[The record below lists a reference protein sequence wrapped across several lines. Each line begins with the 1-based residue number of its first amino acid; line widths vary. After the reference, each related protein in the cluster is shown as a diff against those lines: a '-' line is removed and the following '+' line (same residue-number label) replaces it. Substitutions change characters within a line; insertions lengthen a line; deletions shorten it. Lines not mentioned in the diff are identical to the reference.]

1 AQGHDR
7 IRREKPGRRG
17 EPPHRRSWRGAGSGG
32 TPGLSAVH
40 GGRQSPSRRGAAERQ
55 RPGAVRFRL
64 WALSAARRASAPACG
79 HALGRRAADA
89 GDRPRADEQSE
100 PAAPRRA
107 VPRPRAHGRGRDP
120 RRPREIAAVRPD
132 AADGRAEARHRA
144 RLRQPR
150 LRDDQGADGARGQ
163 HRQPGAPPG
172 PARPVLFPRDDAE
185 GLMPV
190 ALVLAGGFLVLFVSG
205 GARFSIG
212 LTLKPMVDELGWLRS
227 DLGLAVALYMVV
239 SAFATFI
246 AGRLADRLGGRAILG
261 VGTVVGGV
269 GIGLMCFVNAPWQAM
284 LLYGVVFAIGNGA
297 ASLTTVGVMVTR
309 AVPGRAGFANAFVI
323 SGQSLGQLVMI
334 AILAAVLA
342 QIGWRSVF
350 VWLAVAHAVLIP
362 ILLLT
367 LPAGTRAHGAH
378 APAEGAN
385 LREASRT
392 PRFWL
397 LLAIYAICGLDDFF
411 VGTHVAAFAQDRGA
425 SALVAGNL
433 LALMGLT
440 ALIGV
445 LAGGWLSDRS
455 GPLLAT
461 AIAFGARIVVFVLI
475 LFDQS
480 PASVAIFALVFGAT
494 FMVTAPLTILF
505 VREAFGTR
513 HLGALTGLITM
524 VHQIFGGI
532 GAYGGALIFDATGTY
547 AVAFAI
553 ALVLTVLALVLT
565 LALPRASA
573 RSTA

>member
-1 AQGHDR
+1 
-7 IRREKPGRRG
+7 
-17 EPPHRRSWRGAGSGG
+17 
-32 TPGLSAVH
+32 
-40 GGRQSPSRRGAAERQ
+40 
-55 RPGAVRFRL
+55 
-64 WALSAARRASAPACG
+64 
-79 HALGRRAADA
+79 
-89 GDRPRADEQSE
+89 
-100 PAAPRRA
+100 
-107 VPRPRAHGRGRDP
+107 
-120 RRPREIAAVRPD
+120 
-132 AADGRAEARHRA
+132 
-144 RLRQPR
+144 
-150 LRDDQGADGARGQ
+150 
-163 HRQPGAPPG
+163 
-172 PARPVLFPRDDAE
+172 
-185 GLMPV
+185 MPV

-227 DLGLAVALYMVV
+227 DLGLAVGLYMVV

-246 AGRLADRLGGRAILG
+246 AGRLADRLGARAILG
-261 VGTVVGGV
+261 AGTVVGGI
-269 GIGLMCFVNAPWQAM
+269 GIGLMCFVSAPWQAM
-284 LLYGVVFAIGNGA
+284 LLYGVIFAIGNGA

-350 VWLAVAHAVLIP
+350 VWLAVAHALLIP
-362 ILLLT
+362 IMLLT
-367 LPAGTRAHGAH
+367 LPSGAQADATQ
-378 APAEGAN
+378 APPAGAN
-385 LREASRT
+385 LREAART

-425 SALVAGNL
+425 SALMAGNL

-440 ALIGV
+440 ALVGV

-455 GPLLAT
+455 GPVKAT
-461 AIAFGARIVVFVLI
+461 ALAFAARIAVFALI
-475 LFDQS
+475 LADQS
-480 PASVAIFALVFGAT
+480 PVSVAIFALVFGAT
-494 FMVTAPLTILF
+494 FLVTAPLTVLF

-532 GAYGGALIFDATGTY
+532 GAYGGALIFDATGSY
-547 AVAFAI
+547 AVAFVI
-553 ALVLTVLALVLT
+553 VLALTALALLLT
-565 LALPRASA
+565 LALLRASA

>member
-1 AQGHDR
+1 
-7 IRREKPGRRG
+7 
-17 EPPHRRSWRGAGSGG
+17 
-32 TPGLSAVH
+32 
-40 GGRQSPSRRGAAERQ
+40 
-55 RPGAVRFRL
+55 
-64 WALSAARRASAPACG
+64 
-79 HALGRRAADA
+79 
-89 GDRPRADEQSE
+89 
-100 PAAPRRA
+100 
-107 VPRPRAHGRGRDP
+107 
-120 RRPREIAAVRPD
+120 
-132 AADGRAEARHRA
+132 
-144 RLRQPR
+144 
-150 LRDDQGADGARGQ
+150 
-163 HRQPGAPPG
+163 
-172 PARPVLFPRDDAE
+172 
-185 GLMPV
+185 MPV

-227 DLGLAVALYMVV
+227 DLGLAVGLYMVV

-246 AGRLADRLGGRAILG
+246 AGRLADRLGGRTILG
-261 VGTVVGGV
+261 AGTVVGGI
-269 GIGLMCFVNAPWQAM
+269 GIGLMCFVAAPWQAM
-284 LLYGVVFAIGNGA
+284 LLYGVIFAIGNGA

-309 AVPGRAGFANAFVI
+309 AVPGRAGAANAFVI

-362 ILLLT
+362 IMLLT
-367 LPAGTRAHGAH
+367 LPAGTQAHPTQ
-378 APAEGAN
+378 APPAGAN
-385 LREASRT
+385 LREAARA

-411 VGTHVAAFAQDRGA
+411 VGTHVAAFAQDRGV
-425 SALVAGNL
+425 SALMAGNL

-445 LAGGWLSDRS
+445 LAGGWLSDHS
-455 GPLLAT
+455 GPVMAT
-461 AIAFGARIVVFVLI
+461 LIAFAARIAVFVLI
-475 LFDQS
+475 LVDQS
-480 PASVAIFALVFGAT
+480 PFSVAIFALVFGAT

-505 VREAFGTR
+505 VRDAFGTK

-532 GAYGGALIFDATGTY
+532 GAYGGALIFDATGSY
-547 AVAFAI
+547 AVAFVI
-553 ALVLTVLALVLT
+553 VLVLTVLALVLT